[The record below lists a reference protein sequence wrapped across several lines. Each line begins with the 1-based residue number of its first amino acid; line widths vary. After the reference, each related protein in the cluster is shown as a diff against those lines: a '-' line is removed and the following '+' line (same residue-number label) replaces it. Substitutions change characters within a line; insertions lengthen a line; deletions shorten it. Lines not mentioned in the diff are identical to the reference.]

1 MEQADYMDCDHVI
14 YTYIYTHVSKAKP
27 LLYYSESLTVR
38 TKAWVHDSN
47 SQTQQ
52 LRQLEDV
59 FLNNTVLDSQLNTVN
74 FNNQF

>member
-1 MEQADYMDCDHVI
+1 MYPKPNPCYIIQSLWLLEQRHEFMI
-14 YTYIYTHVSKAKP
+14 QTAK
-27 LLYYSESLTVR
+27 
-38 TKAWVHDSN
+38 
-47 SQTQQ
+47 QTQQ